1 MSTLLQNYLTLKNSL
16 RDKSFT
22 NNMLLI
28 CDKFFVTPNNI
39 MASGGRK
46 RKYVQARNMLC
57 YVMYN
62 KLDYKLEEI
71 AVKIGYKNHTSVMHC
86 IQMQDVDLKFDS
98 EYAEKYEYL
107 VENLRRDDPH
117 DTGVDYNNTQGTL
130 KSFHYKIL
138 AIESRMEALEKFIN

>member
-1 MSTLLQNYLTLKNSL
+1 MSTLLENYLTLKNSL

-28 CDKFFVTPNNI
+28 CEKFFVTPNNI

-71 AVKIGYKNHTSVMHC
+71 AVKIG
-86 IQMQDVDLKFDS
+86 
-98 EYAEKYEYL
+98 
-107 VENLRRDDPH
+107 
-117 DTGVDYNNTQGTL
+117 
-130 KSFHYKIL
+130 
-138 AIESRMEALEKFIN
+138 